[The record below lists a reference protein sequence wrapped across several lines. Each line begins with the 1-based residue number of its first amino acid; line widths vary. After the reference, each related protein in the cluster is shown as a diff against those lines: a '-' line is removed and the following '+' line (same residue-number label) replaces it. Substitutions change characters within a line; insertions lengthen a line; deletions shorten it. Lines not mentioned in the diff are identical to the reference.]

1 MLITKTW
8 TQKVSWASKSKVY
21 IFRKIYFGWNYYRCE
36 TVSLCEDK
44 PDIAAL
50 EEEDSR
56 EEENSSDA
64 SFKSA
69 LEKVE

>member
-1 MLITKTW
+1 MW
-8 TQKVSWASKSKVY
+8 TQTLSWASKVY
-21 IFRKIYFGWNYYRCE
+21 KFSEKYIWDEIIYRCE